1 MVILDYDKAKSH
13 KPGSN
18 KVSNQLGMPAT
29 KTQISSSNN
38 TQ

>member
-1 MVILDYDKAKSH
+1 MVILDYEKAKSNEAAT
-13 KPGSN
+13 N

-29 KTQISSSNN
+29 KTQNSSSNN